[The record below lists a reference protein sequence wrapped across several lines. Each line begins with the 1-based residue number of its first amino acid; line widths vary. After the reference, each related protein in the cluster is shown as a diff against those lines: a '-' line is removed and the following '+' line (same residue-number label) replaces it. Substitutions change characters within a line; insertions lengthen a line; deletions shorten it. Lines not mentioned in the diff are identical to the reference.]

1 MTVMIEEITLDV
13 VLSLARRLRPSD
25 QVQLATRLAP
35 EPKTVMEQLEATP
48 VIPRSRSESIYG
60 ILADLGPAPS
70 AEDIDE
76 VRREMWASLTH
87 EDA

>member
-1 MTVMIEEITLDV
+1 MTVMTEEITLDI
-13 VLSLARRLRPSD
+13 VLTLARQLRPIDKARLMS
-25 QVQLATRLAP
+25 RLAP
-35 EPKTVMEQLEATP
+35 DVEAVLEKTEGVQVT
-48 VIPRSRSESIYG
+48 PRSRSESIRG